1 MTPSFFRMTYRASSW
16 PPGVTGTLRLGNKS
30 VTGMDAVDN
39 LAGELWRFYFAD
51 ISEVAI
57 YCPECGERE
66 FDDSRGR

>member
-1 MTPSFFRMTYRASSW
+1 
-16 PPGVTGTLRLGNKS
+16 LRLGNKS
-30 VTGMDAVDN
+30 VTGMVAVDN